1 MAKRLWQAAVEQHAF
16 FRLTFLSLHRNNKY
30 KFCSII
36 LSCGHSSPLCSECSF
51 LTALMLLESQ
61 NHSLPKLYIMS
72 QTPPGFSHIF
82 RKRLGIF
89 SPNFTCLLYLL
100 IYAWLQISIQLSATL
115 TKLCRI
121 KCDHL
126 ACVSA
131 DGGHFKHIYIYT
143 FIRHNGRTLRK
154 KDTQGQKS
162 TMYNYKLIQ
171 TTTSYL
177 QKLYQ

>member
-1 MAKRLWQAAVEQHAF
+1 MLYVFAVFVVYVWSVITQPDEKAPTYKYKMKYEMAKRLWQAAVEQHAF

-100 IYAWLQISIQLSATL
+100 IYA
-115 TKLCRI
+115 
-121 KCDHL
+121 
-126 ACVSA
+126 
-131 DGGHFKHIYIYT
+131 
-143 FIRHNGRTLRK
+143 
-154 KDTQGQKS
+154 
-162 TMYNYKLIQ
+162 
-171 TTTSYL
+171 
-177 QKLYQ
+177 